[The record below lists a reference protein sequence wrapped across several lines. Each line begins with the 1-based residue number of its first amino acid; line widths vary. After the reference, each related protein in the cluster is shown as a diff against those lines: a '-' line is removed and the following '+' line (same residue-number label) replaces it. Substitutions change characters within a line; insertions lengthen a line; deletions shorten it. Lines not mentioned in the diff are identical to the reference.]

1 MMNYPTDN
9 NEEAFN
15 VIIRVLSNIHNKLN
29 SETIE
34 RILQRWSDY
43 FPEITKIKREI
54 SRDY

>member
-1 MMNYPTDN
+1 MNYPTDN